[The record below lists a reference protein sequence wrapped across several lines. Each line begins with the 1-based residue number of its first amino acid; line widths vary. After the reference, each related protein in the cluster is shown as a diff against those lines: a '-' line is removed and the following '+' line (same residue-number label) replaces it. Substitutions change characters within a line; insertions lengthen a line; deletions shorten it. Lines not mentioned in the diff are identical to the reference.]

1 MIALSRRSFADAAP
15 PARSLARPF
24 IFSGRIIVNLDRSKK
39 PTTYPSSVVSLSFSL
54 RERERERESEAWS
67 RHADVASRE
76 LRPTGLSIR

>member
-54 RERERERESEAWS
+54 RERERERE
-67 RHADVASRE
+67 RE
-76 LRPTGLSIR
+76 RARRGRATLT